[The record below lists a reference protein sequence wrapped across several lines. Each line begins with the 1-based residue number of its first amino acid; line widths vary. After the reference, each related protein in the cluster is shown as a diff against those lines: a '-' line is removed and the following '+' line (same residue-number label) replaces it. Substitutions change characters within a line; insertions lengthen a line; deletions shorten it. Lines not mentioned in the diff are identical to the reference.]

1 MKLKLAKVAS
11 GLSLGSIG
19 SIQSGVT
26 MNRNLSQASII
37 MSQASID
44 RVTEEDEYEE
54 DSSSRSLTPDSQ
66 KGCHIKF
73 MHEEEIYETL
83 ARKPTLKKIMMKD
96 KPPVKE
102 AVQAKKS
109 KRRS

>member
-1 MKLKLAKVAS
+1 
-11 GLSLGSIG
+11 
-19 SIQSGVT
+19 
-26 MNRNLSQASII
+26 
-37 MSQASID
+37 
-44 RVTEEDEYEE
+44 
-54 DSSSRSLTPDSQ
+54 
-66 KGCHIKF
+66 

-102 AVQAKKS
+102 AVQVKKS